1 LCDRKG
7 FNACHRRTLSFVWR
21 LDCVP
26 QLMFT
31 TQSGVQDNSPAH
43 RAGRS
48 GRPSVPPEPAS
59 TALSLTGHTG
69 AVESVAFSP
78 DGRRI
83 VSDGWDKTLRE

>member
-21 LDCVP
+21 SDCLSR
-26 QLMFT
+26 LMFT
-31 TQSGVQDNSPAH
+31 TQSGVQDNSLAH
-43 RAGRS
+43 RSGRS

>member
-1 LCDRKG
+1 M
-7 FNACHRRTLSFVWR
+7 WR

-31 TQSGVQDNSPAH
+31 TQSGVQDNSLAH
-43 RAGRS
+43 RSGRS

-69 AVESVAFSP
+69 AVESVAFSL

-83 VSDGWDKTLRE
+83 VSDGWDKTPRE

>member
-1 LCDRKG
+1 M
-7 FNACHRRTLSFVWR
+7 WR

-26 QLMFT
+26 RLMFT
-31 TQSGVQDNSPAH
+31 TQSGVQDNSLAH

-59 TALSLTGHTG
+59 TALSLTGHTD
-69 AVESVAFSP
+69 AVESVAFSL